1 MGTDDLF
8 KKRRAARKQRN
19 IKHPEPILF
28 LVLQKGRGQ
37 NRYIFRILIWQSAK
51 VKKEAIRLR
60 GAIKHAKRRMAEFNS
75 DKDKH
80 MF

>member
-1 MGTDDLF
+1 MIFL
-8 KKRRAARKQRN
+8 KNEEQRGSSADMN
-19 IKHPEPILF
+19 IKHPEPIFF
-28 LVLQKGRGQ
+28 LLLQKGRGQ